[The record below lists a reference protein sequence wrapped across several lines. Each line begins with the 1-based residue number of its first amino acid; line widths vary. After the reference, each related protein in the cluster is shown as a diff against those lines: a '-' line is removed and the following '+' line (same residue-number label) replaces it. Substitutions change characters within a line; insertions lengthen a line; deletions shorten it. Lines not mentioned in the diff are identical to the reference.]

1 MYEKRRRGLLRRFA
15 PRNDGVGL
23 VSPLATLDDIRREID
38 RIDAEMHRLLIERSG
53 VIERLIA
60 IKQAQGGGS
69 AFRPAREASMLRAIV
84 ERHEGRLPV
93 DTVEGIWRI
102 IISTF
107 TFVQSPYAVHIDI
120 SRGETAIRDS
130 ERFHFGFTVPVTP
143 HFGAAGVIDS
153 VARSGGDLGMFALDG
168 GATAGA
174 WWMRLTEP
182 EAPKVIARLP
192 FVERPDHP
200 AGLPVYVIAKPLG
213 DGGARQVVLEA
224 LWLDRWRPDF
234 ASALRS
240 AGGEVIGDAAYG
252 AGFSV
257 LVARPGEA
265 SPDALTNALR
275 EAGARDVRAR
285 EIGAHAPRF
294 EMRQAA

>member
-1 MYEKRRRGLLRRFA
+1 V
-15 PRNDGVGL
+15 N
-23 VSPLATLDDIRREID
+23 PLASLDDIRREID
-38 RIDAEMHRLLIERSG
+38 RIDAEMHKLLIERSG

-84 ERHEGRLPV
+84 ERHSGALPV

-107 TFVQSPYAVHIDI
+107 TYVQSPYSVHIDV
-120 SRGETAIRDS
+120 SRGEQAVRDS

-143 HFGAAGVIDS
+143 HFGAAGVIES
-153 VARSGGDLGMFALDG
+153 VARSAGDLGMFALDG
-168 GATAGA
+168 GAAAGA
-174 WWMRLTEP
+174 WWMRLVEP

-200 AGLPVYVIAKPLG
+200 AGLPVYVIAKPLS

-224 LWLDRWRPDF
+224 MWLDRWRPDF
-234 ASALRS
+234 ASALRA

-257 LVARPGEA
+257 LVARPGERPA
-265 SPDALTNALR
+265 EALSEALR
-275 EAGARDVRAR
+275 DSGARDVRAR
-285 EIGAHAPRF
+285 EIGSHAPRF
-294 EMRQAA
+294 ELR

>member
-1 MYEKRRRGLLRRFA
+1 MSEPAGST
-15 PRNDGVGL
+15 
-23 VSPLATLDDIRREID
+23 SPLATLDDIRREID

-53 VIERLIA
+53 VIERLIE
-60 IKQAQGGGS
+60 IKKGQGGGS

-107 TFVQSPYAVHIDI
+107 TYVQSPYAVHIDV
-120 SRGETAIRDS
+120 SRGESAIRDS

-168 GATAGA
+168 GAAAGA
-174 WWMRLTEP
+174 WWMRLAEP

-200 AGLPVYVIAKPLG
+200 AGLPIYVIAKPLS

-224 LWLDRWRPDF
+224 MWLDRWSADF
-234 ASALRS
+234 ASALRA

-252 AGFSV
+252 HGFSV
-257 LVARPGEA
+257 LAARPGDA
-265 SPDALTNALR
+265 APDALTSALR
-275 EAGARDVRAR
+275 KAGARDVRAR
-285 EIGAHAPRF
+285 EVGSHAPRF
-294 EMRQAA
+294 EMGR